1 MKRSL
6 ITLLLCFIGFDA
18 VAQWEYKSD
27 TDQMRETTS
36 HLATLTSKPINNNS
50 ASDLTLIA
58 ASNNNKTVDGIGMYL
73 LNDVFDCDDANL
85 CKISVKFNKSKV
97 LSEYIRLSD
106 DQSIAHFVEGMVF
119 VETIR
124 NVGSV
129 FIEVPIRGKGLVQ
142 YKFNPSG
149 IKWSGVIE
157 EGEYITS
164 IGDINFTNSVFKP
177 SNNVYT
183 NDRGAKCNLDKNFS
197 FGVNKKFVGNASIC
211 FDNEKIIY
219 VEIDNIIAK
228 RNDLIQEINRA
239 RKENE
244 DINGDTR
251 MWLNSD
257 DGKYLSTIF
266 MGKSENGGY
275 HIFMS
280 YRPNINISA
289 E

>member
-1 MKRSL
+1 MKKSL
-6 ITLLLCFIGFDA
+6 IALLFCFIGFDA

-27 TDQMRETTS
+27 IDQMRETTS
-36 HLATLTSKPINNNS
+36 HLATMTSNPINNNS

-73 LNDVFDCDDANL
+73 LNDMFDCDDTNL

-97 LSEYIRLSD
+97 LSEYIRLSN
-106 DQSIAHFVEGMVF
+106 DQSIAHFVDGMVF

-124 NVGSV
+124 IADSV

-142 YKFNPSG
+142 YKFNPSR
-149 IKWSGVIE
+149 IKWNGVVE

-164 IGDINFTNSVFKP
+164 IGDINFINPVAEP
-177 SNNVYT
+177 SDNAYT

-211 FDNEKIIY
+211 FDNKKLVY

-228 RNDLIQEINRA
+228 RNDLIQEINKA

-244 DINGDTR
+244 DLNGDTR

-257 DGKYLSTIF
+257 DGKYLSKIY
-266 MGKSENGGY
+266 MSKSKNGGY
-275 HIFMS
+275 HIFML
-280 YRPNINISA
+280 YQPNINIYT